1 MSKEKV
7 CFKIWIHYIKFIG
20 GLYCSAIASN
30 AGQDFLSFGSEA
42 ILAFSILGFVYPIPF
57 SWIHGQNGWL
67 KINGFDDFGESG
79 LVHLVGGMF
88 GLGLSMICKPRP
100 GRFPRTMSFWANKTP
115 GKMFGN
121 FKNSRPKKFVKSNKS
136 ISWNIFFDQIPFF
149 AISKMAKYLFL
160 NWEKV

>member
-1 MSKEKV
+1 M
-7 CFKIWIHYIKFIG
+7 
-20 GLYCSAIASN
+20 
-30 AGQDFLSFGSEA
+30 
-42 ILAFSILGFVYPIPF
+42 GFVYPIPF

-121 FKNSRPKKFVKSNKS
+121 FKNSRPKRFVKSNKS
-136 ISWNIFFDQIPFF
+136 ISCNVQNKRRI
-149 AISKMAKYLFL
+149 L
-160 NWEKV
+160 

>member
-115 GKMFGN
+115 GKMFGK
-121 FKNSRPKKFVKSNKS
+121 FKNSRPKKFVKSN
-136 ISWNIFFDQIPFF
+136 
-149 AISKMAKYLFL
+149 
-160 NWEKV
+160 